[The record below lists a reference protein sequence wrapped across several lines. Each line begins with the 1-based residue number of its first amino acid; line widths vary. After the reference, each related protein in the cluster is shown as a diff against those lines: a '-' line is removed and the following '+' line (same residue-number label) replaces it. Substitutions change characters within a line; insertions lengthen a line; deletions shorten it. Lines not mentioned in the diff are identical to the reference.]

1 MCCSA
6 RRHARD
12 NEISRYTGARVLSV
26 MGILRQQRA
35 GSSFRV
41 AHNPLEVAS
50 GTDLFNW
57 GDTASGRRWEEG
69 RSDAEFCEIAER
81 FDG

>member
-1 MCCSA
+1 MNVIA
-6 RRHARD
+6 
-12 NEISRYTGARVLSV
+12 
-26 MGILRQQRA
+26 ILRQQRA